1 MRVNFDPM
9 LPIWAQVARQLES
22 DMVSGRLKPGDKL
35 PSTRDLALRFTINPN
50 TAARVY
56 QELESGGLCETRR
69 GLGTYVTGD
78 GGRLADLRTRLAEEL
93 ITGFLSRIA
102 ELGLTPAE
110 AAAMITAEA
119 ERKP

>member
-1 MRVNFDPM
+1 MNFDPM

-35 PSTRDLALRFTINPN
+35 PSTRDLALRYTINPN

-78 GGRLADLRTRLAEEL
+78 SGRLSALRDRLAGEL
-93 ITGFLSRIA
+93 IDGFLRRMRD
-102 ELGLTPAE
+102 LGISGDETL
-110 AAAMITAEA
+110 AMLGRAVRES
-119 ERKP
+119 